1 MRESPHT
8 AVLYSRAPNLA
19 VKIRRTWGQSA
30 GKALD
35 QQGTLRDFT
44 SGIIRPKR
52 KIKIKSGLLGNLEEN
67 PSEIPCRVGKTARN
81 ASDRVHNNRLKSVKP
96 YRCRAGTAGNT
107 EGKIAE

>member
-1 MRESPHT
+1 MGT
-8 AVLYSRAPNLA
+8 
-19 VKIRRTWGQSA
+19 IRREGPE
-30 GKALD
+30 

-81 ASDRVHNNRLKSVKP
+81 ASDRVQITGSNR
-96 YRCRAGTAGNT
+96 
-107 EGKIAE
+107 